1 MKTLWIGLAL
11 ASWMLTGCGDGC
23 HCGKSET
30 GAPVAKD
37 KVSGAEDGVKTETPL
52 PEMVSVMGVGF
63 STPESA
69 LYDASADIILVSNVR
84 GGPLNKD
91 DDGFISRINV
101 DGSVEKLGWINGM
114 LPETVLNAPKGMA
127 LHGTTLYVSDIDE
140 IRTFH
145 RETGE
150 SLGSISVPGS
160 TFLNDLVAGPDG
172 SLYCSDSGLVKG
184 EQGLKPSGTD
194 AIYKISPKG
203 TVSVL
208 AKGSELGRPNGLLL
222 DGDLLWVVTFGSG
235 ELYSVNTSDGSRSTP
250 IKLDKGTLDGLVKD
264 MDGDFLISSWEA
276 KAVYKGPSTG
286 PFMEVVQGFDAPAD
300 IGWDSK
306 RHRLL
311 IPLFN
316 DDALDMHAMD

>member
-101 DGSVEKLGWINGM
+101 DGSVEKLRWINGM
-114 LPETVLNAPKGMA
+114 LPE
-127 LHGTTLYVSDIDE
+127 
-140 IRTFH
+140 
-145 RETGE
+145 
-150 SLGSISVPGS
+150 
-160 TFLNDLVAGPDG
+160 
-172 SLYCSDSGLVKG
+172 
-184 EQGLKPSGTD
+184 PS
-194 AIYKISPKG
+194 
-203 TVSVL
+203 
-208 AKGSELGRPNGLLL
+208 
-222 DGDLLWVVTFGSG
+222 
-235 ELYSVNTSDGSRSTP
+235 
-250 IKLDKGTLDGLVKD
+250 
-264 MDGDFLISSWEA
+264 
-276 KAVYKGPSTG
+276 
-286 PFMEVVQGFDAPAD
+286 
-300 IGWDSK
+300 
-306 RHRLL
+306 
-311 IPLFN
+311 
-316 DDALDMHAMD
+316 